1 MSAMTKTSASV
12 SMGEQLWGRPAIGN
26 VRALLIHPPPSLT
39 LYSIFFLISLTI
51 SAHRF
56 HIPHTPMLAPTPG
69 QEGSDDKSGLT
80 PILAPTPGQEGS
92 DDKSGL
98 IAGVVI
104 GITVVAIVTPAI
116 LVISAYFMYTK
127 HKKREAL

>member
-1 MSAMTKTSASV
+1 MSAMTETSASV
-12 SMGEQLWGRPAIGN
+12 SMGEQLWGRPEIGN
-26 VRALLIHPPPSLT
+26 GRAILIYTSTSFPHSLLHLFLDLSNPFCT
-39 LYSIFFLISLTI
+39 LLSHS
-51 SAHRF
+51 
-56 HIPHTPMLAPTPG
+56 HTF
-69 QEGSDDKSGLT
+69 
-80 PILAPTPGQEGS
+80 ILAPTPGQEGS

-127 HKKREAL
+127 HKEQKKREAL

>member
-12 SMGEQLWGRPAIGN
+12 SMGEQLWGRPEIGN
-26 VRALLIHPPPSLT
+26 GRAILIHPPPSLT
-39 LYSIFFLISLTI
+39 LYSTFFLISLTI
-51 SAHRF
+51 SAHCF
-56 HIPHTPMLAPTPG
+56 HIPH
-69 QEGSDDKSGLT
+69 T

-92 DDKSGL
+92 DDKTGL

-116 LVISAYFMYTK
+116 LAISAYFMYTK
-127 HKKREAL
+127 HKEQKKREAL